1 MDKIHIVTA
10 GDSFTEGTLKKQ
22 IDYDPF
28 DFRIASD
35 VNTILNST
43 FYFRSLATPNSNLKY
58 NAFLLKEVKDL
69 NLYFTLHNIGIT
81 SSGNHIIAHFY
92 KTKIKQLLSEGVNP
106 NNIIGTIQLSALVR
120 PKNLY
125 FSNDIPGIEFDYL
138 ENWNAK
144 TDVTKELLEKHIENI
159 EELIKFNL
167 ENGITKFK
175 IFHGWSIFFKEELEK
190 YDLYDRLKNINT
202 NYYWYESYP
211 TQEDLLMTSCVGEKK
226 VNWKLFIPNAFIS
239 KKEKINAVTVYGDEF
254 GGMTEYC
261 RKNLGPEDY
270 YYCSITDAHL
280 NSFGNNLFYN
290 NIYRKWL
297 VEWGVVDSENVSLKN
312 KEFKFLLECM
322 DNKSKQEFYDT
333 AYYDFSDKDIISK
346 FNQKYLETFFSDF
359 NNTEIKLKE
368 KEDAKLNKEMELR
381 IKEQKRKEIEHQ
393 KDLEKIKKREE
404 WMRKDIERN
413 IANQIKTDEKK
424 KKEEPKQIKQS
435 ELENIEIQKKVEK
448 LNLQIKNEI
457 EMEQSNIKKL
467 EIEVSE
473 REEYLKLKRTQL
485 NKMILDIETEII
497 EREKIF
503 AAERKRLDDYNYE
516 LGCLIGKKEHLIE
529 KEKKEIEKIKSKSLI

>member
-1 MDKIHIVTA
+1 MDKLHIVTA

-22 IDYDPF
+22 IEYDPF
-28 DFRIASD
+28 DFRIASE
-35 VNTILNST
+35 VNTILNGT

-58 NAFLLKEVKDL
+58 NAFLLKELKDS

-81 SSGNHIIAHFY
+81 SSGNHVIAHFY
-92 KTKIKQLLSEGVNP
+92 KTKIKQLLSEGVEP
-106 NNIIGTIQLSALVR
+106 NNIIGTIQLSALIR

-125 FSNDIPGIEFDYL
+125 FSNDIPGIQFDYI
-138 ENWNAK
+138 ENYNSK
-144 TDVTKELLEKHIENI
+144 QDVTKELLEKHIENI

-190 YDLYDRLKNINT
+190 YELYDRIKKIDT
-202 NYYWYESYP
+202 KYYWYESYP

-226 VNWKLFIPNAFIS
+226 INWKLFIPNSLIS
-239 KKEKINAVTVYGDEF
+239 KKERKNAVTVYGDEF

-261 RKNLGPEDY
+261 RKNLGSEDY

-297 VEWGVVDSENVSLKN
+297 VEWNIFDKENISLKN
-312 KEFKFLLECM
+312 KEFKLLLECM
-322 DNKSKQEFYDT
+322 DNKSKKEFYDT
-333 AYYDFSDKDIISK
+333 AYYDFSDKNLISNFK
-346 FNQKYLETFFSDF
+346 EQYIETFFSYF
-359 NNTEIKLKE
+359 KNTELKKKE
-368 KEDAKLNKEMELR
+368 KDDEKLNREMELR

-393 KDLEKIKKREE
+393 KNLKRIAKKEE
-404 WMRKDIERN
+404 WMRKDIEKN
-413 IANQIKTDEKK
+413 IARQIKMDEKK
-424 KKEEPKQIKQS
+424 KKEELKRIKQS
-435 ELENIEIQKKVEK
+435 EIENRKIQKKVE
-448 LNLQIKNEI
+448 LINLQIKNEI

-485 NKMILDIETEII
+485 NRMILDIETEI
-497 EREKIF
+497 EEKEKIF
-503 AAERKRLDDYNYE
+503 AAERKRLDDYNFE
-516 LGCLIGKKEHLIE
+516 LGSLIGEKEFLIE
-529 KEKKEIEKIKSKSLI
+529 KEKKELQKIKSKSLI